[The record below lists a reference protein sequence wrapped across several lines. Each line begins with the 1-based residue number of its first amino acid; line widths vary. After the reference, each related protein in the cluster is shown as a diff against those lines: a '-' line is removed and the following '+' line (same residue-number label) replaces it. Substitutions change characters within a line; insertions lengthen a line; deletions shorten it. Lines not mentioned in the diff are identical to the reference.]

1 MESHH
6 ISEELQKNIFISLAF
21 TIAYAVL
28 LAVYEDIPI
37 NQASDFLIVLFMV
50 CSLILSTS
58 AIYFAGKSYRKTKMS
73 SVVLIIINSI
83 GLLLPLIILLLLI

>member
-6 ISEELQKNIFISLAF
+6 ISEELQKNILISLVF
-21 TIAYAVL
+21 TIVYAGL
-28 LAVYEDIPI
+28 LAVYENVPI
-37 NQASDFLIVLFMV
+37 SQASDFLIVLFIV
-50 CSLILSTS
+50 CSLVLSTS
-58 AIYFAGKSYRKTKMS
+58 AIYFAGKSYQKTKMS